1 MKYIQSMRHD
11 AKRVLFIIIGTF
23 LVALATN
30 GILIPN
36 KLLSGGVSGIAIF
49 LHFLFNWNISMLI
62 IVINIPLFI
71 LALIFLKRNFILYS
85 LFGMLMLSFWI
96 EVTHSF
102 VIPTKNI
109 LSVILVAGVL
119 HGVGTG
125 IIFRGDGST
134 AGMDIIAKI
143 LNKYFSFNMA
153 TVNFALNG
161 AILLLS
167 IYKFGLDLSVLTI
180 ATMFISSQITNFVV
194 DGINYKRTL
203 FIITNENCHMD
214 IASDIMEELHRGVT
228 ILPATGAYTHQA
240 KYILYTTVGIR
251 EVAKAKQII
260 LYHDPKAFMTVSET
274 AQVIGNG
281 RGFAHFNKD

>member
-11 AKRVLFIIIGTF
+11 AKRILFIIIGTF

-30 GILIPN
+30 GVLIPN

-49 LHFLFNWNISMLI
+49 LHFLFDWKISALI
-62 IVINIPLFI
+62 IIINIPLFI
-71 LALIFLKRNFILYS
+71 LALIFLKRNFIIYS

-96 EVTHSF
+96 EVTKNV
-102 VIPTKNI
+102 VITTGNNVSI
-109 LSVILVAGVL
+109 ILVAGVL
-119 HGVGTG
+119 HGLGTG

-143 LNKYFSFNMA
+143 LNKYFSLNMA
-153 TVNFALNG
+153 TVNFGLNG
-161 AILLLS
+161 VILMLS

-203 FIITNENCHMD
+203 FIITNESSHMD
-214 IASDIMEELHRGVT
+214 IANDIMEELHRGVT
-228 ILPATGAYTHQA
+228 ILPATGAYTHQE
-240 KYILYTTVGIR
+240 KYILYTTVGLR

-260 LYHDPKAFMTVSET
+260 LYHDPTAFMTVSET